1 MTDHPETIMNALR
14 RIVQALRR
22 TAAAGGGPL
31 TGAQA
36 LVLRHIGARPGLSV
50 NELAGLTF
58 TGQSTVSEVVGR
70 LEAGGFLHRRRAAD
84 DGRRVELWL
93 TPAGEAAVA
102 GATAP
107 AQEQLIAAL
116 ASLPPDTLAAL
127 AAGLEDWTAAAGLA
141 DLPPVMFFE
150 PGPEGAA

>member
-22 TAAAGGGPL
+22 SGGPGDGPL

-70 LEAGGFLHRRRAAD
+70 LEAGGLLDRRRAAE
-84 DGRRVELWL
+84 DGRRVALWL

-102 GATAP
+102 GVAAP
-107 AQEQLIAAL
+107 AQESLIAAL
-116 ASLPPDTLAAL
+116 ATLPPQTLAAL
-127 AAGLEDWTAAAGLA
+127 AGGLEAWTAAAGLA

-150 PGPEGAA
+150 QGPEGAA